1 MQKSKFLLW
10 ALSAAMCMMLGTNIS
25 VAADQVQAQQKTQ
38 AKPQKPEVIYG
49 SQLMTKKERAE
60 HRTKMRSLK
69 TKEEREAFRAEH
81 HQKMQERA
89 MEMGKTLPDMPP
101 AQGSGACGGASGC
114 CGGMHGGMQHGGAGT
129 KEGAACGTSGCCG
142 GGGGGCCGG
151 MHGGMQHG
159 GAGAKE
165 GAACGT
171 SGCCGGGGCCGGM
184 HGGMH
189 HGGAGA
195 KEGAACGTS
204 GCCGSSGG
212 CGGMMHGEKQPS
224 ETVPGSA
231 TEPQGGAASGGHSH

>member
-10 ALSAAMCMMLGTNIS
+10 ALSAAMCMMLGANIS
-25 VAADQVQAQQKTQ
+25 VAADQAQAQQKTQ

-89 MEMGKTLPDMPP
+89 REMGKTLPDMPP

-114 CGGMHGGMQHGGAGT
+114 CGGMHGGMQHGGAET
-129 KEGAACGTSGCCG
+129 KD
-142 GGGGGCCGG
+142 
-151 MHGGMQHG
+151 
-159 GAGAKE
+159 

-195 KEGAACGTS
+195 KEGAACGTR
-204 GCCGSSGG
+204 GCCGSSGDGG

-224 ETVPGSA
+224 ETAPGSA